1 MWRFQAMNVKPI
13 HYSKCAQQSVDP
25 SGYFKDLHVTGL
37 IEESSYN
44 MSEQDYNYL
53 NEIIS
58 YLTNKPRS
66 CRKVVKK
73 AIQEFTSDLIHYRD
87 LTKKTIVRPP
97 ENEEDRLIIDRMRIG
112 IEKNRI
118 SN

>member
-1 MWRFQAMNVKPI
+1 MKATPV
-13 HYSKCAQQSVDP
+13 HYSKFAQLSFDP
-25 SGYFKDLHVTGL
+25 SGYFEDSHVTGL
-37 IEESSYN
+37 IEESSYD

-53 NEIIS
+53 NEIIN
-58 YLTNKPRS
+58 YLTYKPRS
-66 CRKVVKK
+66 CSKVVQKV
-73 AIQEFTSDLIHYRD
+73 IQEFTIDLIHYRD

-112 IEKNRI
+112 VEKNRI